1 MQLYSNKPNITDI
14 FVFIYPSQRVLKQ
27 PDPDNITLLLY
38 RIVKEKYLFVKSLY
52 CIYLYQAYLRTRKE
66 ILVKYSHEI

>member
-1 MQLYSNKPNITDI
+1 MQLYSNKSYITDI

-38 RIVKEKYLFVKSLY
+38 RIAKEKYLFVKSLY
-52 CIYLYQAYLRTRKE
+52 CIYLYQDYLGIRKE